1 MLQQINSNPRVQLP
15 VRISPELFNELDSM
29 STETHIP
36 KSVLTRIAIK
46 RLITDLNESGAPT
59 ILKMVCE
66 V

>member
-1 MLQQINSNPRVQLP
+1 MLQNIDTQPRIQLP

-46 RLITDLNESGAPT
+46 RLITDLNKSGAPS
-59 ILKMVCE
+59 ILKVVCE

>member
-1 MLQQINSNPRVQLP
+1 MFQEIYTQPRVQLP
-15 VRISPELFNELDSM
+15 VRISPELFKELDSM
-29 STETHIP
+29 SAETHIP